1 MGERSGKGL
10 RARLGEIIFESTAGA
25 PRALDVALMVAI
37 VVSVL
42 AVLLNSCRRLTRA
55 SGRPCAC
62 LSGPSRS
69 SLPWNTSFVYG

>member
-10 RARLGEIIFESTAGA
+10 SPASGKLFFESTAGA
-25 PRALDVALMVAI
+25 PRHFDVALMVAI

-42 AVLLNSCRRLTRA
+42 AVLLNSVPSINARF
-55 SGRPCAC
+55 GRPCAC